1 MACVWIGGVGDG
13 ACDRATQSSQY
24 MQSCSWEDVTDGEDG
39 AVGTDEKRKVAFVC
53 NEVCGGD
60 DDDDIVVNEIQED
73 ASEVLDGTSSVVYC
87 SLCSCQRVD

>member
-39 AVGTDEKRKVAFVC
+39 VLRMDEKRRGAVCVDKVC
-53 NEVCGGD
+53 CGD
-60 DDDDIVVNEIQED
+60 DDDNDDDDD
-73 ASEVLDGTSSVVYC
+73 ALRCCSKRDPGRRVGSV
-87 SLCSCQRVD
+87 